1 MAVVGQQGIEQA
13 GFLTDPQAQF
23 DFLQSNPLFNL
34 ALDNANQATLAGAAA
49 GGRVGAGDT
58 LKDLTNNALL
68 SAQPL
73 IDRQS
78 QNINNLLNLSTGIA
92 GSQANIETGLGATT
106 GGLLTDIGSVRSAGE
121 IGAANALG
129 SGARNLLNTG
139 LGIGAIIAGRT

>member
-1 MAVVGQQGIEQA
+1 MAAVGQQGIEQA

-34 ALDNANQATLAGAAA
+34 ALDNANRATLQGAAA
-49 GGRVGAGDT
+49 GGRLSAGDT
-58 LKDLTNNALL
+58 LTDLSNNVLL

-73 IDRQS
+73 IGRQN
-78 QNINNLLNLSTGIA
+78 QNINNLLNLSTGVA

-106 GGLLTDIGSVRSAGE
+106 GGLITDIGSVRSAGE

-129 SGARNLLNTG
+129 AGARNLLNTAVS
-139 LGIGAIIAGRT
+139 IGSAVAGAA